1 MRSASLRDLRLV
13 RSMRADAGAGS
24 PVGLIAQNGAPG
36 RARQRRPDVVCG
48 EVQPGRAQIDRQA
61 QGMIH
66 TGPTA
71 CAAACF
77 EQDHPPPCS
86 LQRSRRCNAGG
97 ASTHDRD
104 VKGCHAES
112 VYLLTSLLMKRL
124 DELLSKNRQ
133 WAANQ
138 TQQDPEFFSRLVN
151 QQSPRYLWIGCADS
165 RVPANEIVDLAP
177 GELFVHRN
185 VANLVV
191 HTDLNCLSVIQYAVD
206 VLKVE
211 DIIVT
216 GHYGC
221 GGVAAAMGS
230 ASLGLIDNW
239 LRHVQDIRDRHPDQL
254 LAAGKHAVDRL
265 CELNV
270 LEQAL
275 NVCRTTVVKD
285 AWARGQDVAVHG
297 LIYSVA
303 DGLLRDLNFRASADT
318 DSSGVFEQA
327 LVGLRPPRRSS

>member
-1 MRSASLRDLRLV
+1 M
-13 RSMRADAGAGS
+13 
-24 PVGLIAQNGAPG
+24 
-36 RARQRRPDVVCG
+36 G
-48 EVQPGRAQIDRQA
+48 ER
-61 QGMIH
+61 
-66 TGPTA
+66 
-71 CAAACF
+71 
-77 EQDHPPPCS
+77 
-86 LQRSRRCNAGG
+86 
-97 ASTHDRD
+97 
-104 VKGCHAES
+104 CHAPRPAI
-112 VYLLTSLLMKRL
+112 LLAAGRTSKR
-124 DELLSKNRQ
+124 
-133 WAANQ
+133 
-138 TQQDPEFFSRLVN
+138 
-151 QQSPRYLWIGCADS
+151 PRYLWIGCADS
-165 RVPANEIVDLAP
+165 RVPANEITGLAP

-221 GGVAAAMGS
+221 GGIQAAMNS

-239 LRHVQDIRDRHPDQL
+239 LRHVQDIRDRHPGEL
-254 LAAGKHAVDRL
+254 AAAGKAAADRL

-285 AWARGQDVAVHG
+285 AWHRGQDVSVHG

-303 DGLLRDLNFRASADT
+303 DGLLKDLDFQRQRRYRQHRASSRRRWRGCAPPET
-318 DSSGVFEQA
+318 ERRGAQCAASGRA
-327 LVGLRPPRRSS
+327 GRRAAARACPSRSRTCRLTRRSNPSISV